1 MALLV
6 RAFPA
11 LLLVASL
18 VSHVPAATITPA
30 AASELPAADW
40 VLPAEFE
47 RQQALLLAWD
57 GGNALIQRALCGII
71 AEAWRNTAVIVL
83 VRDDDEEFEA
93 VDVLRQVG
101 IPRRAVTFLALPHDS
116 VWTRDYGPAIVR
128 SSGGSL
134 QVVDVDYQRG
144 ERPNDDEL
152 PPLIG
157 PQLELP
163 TVRAPL
169 NLEGGNLISNGAGLC
184 LTTMKLLE
192 QNADRGY
199 GELELRTVL
208 QQYYGASTTVFLE
221 PLVGEPTGHVDM
233 FATFTAADTV
243 VLAEISPL
251 EDAENAEVLNRNAA
265 RLQGLPTPRGP
276 LKVVRIPMPA
286 SNGNTWRTYTNVL
299 FLNGLLLVPGYAGAD
314 SAEAALALSVYRRL
328 LPGWRVAT
336 VECSELIGL
345 GGALHCI
352 SRNLPAVGRLPIA
365 AAEEPEAEPA
375 APVIAEPGDVP
386 AAPPEPFA
394 TPGLLEATR
403 DGWEPMEPGPF
414 GEPQPLA
421 EPAAANDNAAFAHEG
436 VFEDPLRIPFARD

>member
-1 MALLV
+1 MKL
-6 RAFPA
+6 RAHNPLEEMGLRA
-11 LLLVASL
+11 
-18 VSHVPAATITPA
+18 
-30 AASELPAADW
+30 ELEEGAFRGRFGRHRADTRRW
-40 VLPAEFE
+40 G
-47 RQQALLLAWD
+47 QQALLLAWD

-199 GELELRTVL
+199 GDGRDERER
-208 QQYYGASTTVFLE
+208 
-221 PLVGEPTGHVDM
+221 D
-233 FATFTAADTV
+233 DTRSQ
-243 VLAEISPL
+243 LS
-251 EDAENAEVLNRNAA
+251 
-265 RLQGLPTPRGP
+265 RGC
-276 LKVVRIPMPA
+276 
-286 SNGNTWRTYTNVL
+286 
-299 FLNGLLLVPGYAGAD
+299 
-314 SAEAALALSVYRRL
+314 RR
-328 LPGWRVAT
+328 P
-336 VECSELIGL
+336 
-345 GGALHCI
+345 
-352 SRNLPAVGRLPIA
+352 SR
-365 AAEEPEAEPA
+365 
-375 APVIAEPGDVP
+375 
-386 AAPPEPFA
+386 
-394 TPGLLEATR
+394 
-403 DGWEPMEPGPF
+403 
-414 GEPQPLA
+414 
-421 EPAAANDNAAFAHEG
+421 
-436 VFEDPLRIPFARD
+436 